1 MRQNDRRD
9 ERPGADASLRPEG
22 RCRRADRMGEA
33 LGGTSPRFETGVSR
47 YAWLNDTT
55 CVGTGMRRASNV
67 HVSVFDVG

>member
-1 MRQNDRRD
+1 
-9 ERPGADASLRPEG
+9 
-22 RCRRADRMGEA
+22 MGEA